1 MMAERQGPVNR
12 DHSPAGG
19 RTQPN
24 GCMTNLMNVIHA
36 DASMN
41 DTHDDAQDSSDV
53 SGKRTESS
61 DLKNLQNTDT
71 SPPGGATHGSPSTQD
86 NAHAVI
92 DCGWGRLLYAP
103 AIDSPQRLAEMLRQE
118 EAGKRDIA
126 LYVEQP
132 QLLLAEAPAELF
144 LDPSL
149 IFRRK
154 LDEKLPD
161 DEPVPGVAIRPLST
175 RADIAAINRLYEM
188 RGMVRPDTA
197 TVWSQR
203 NSSALTYLIA
213 EDERT
218 GEVVGSVMGIDHV
231 AAFGDQDG
239 GSSFWCLAVDPQTG
253 LAGVGQSLIRYLM
266 AEFAKRG
273 RRYLDLSVL
282 HGNEHAIGLYKKLGF
297 EQVTGFVVKHKNS
310 INERLFVDTGDLSG
324 LNPYARIIV
333 DEARRRGIGVE
344 VIDAPAGIFKLR
356 HFGHEMLCRESLS
369 ELTGGVAMTWCQ
381 DKVLTLRRLASV
393 GLKVPRQQV
402 VGDPADNNRFLQ
414 ECGGSVVVKPAL
426 GEQGRGISVDVR
438 TEADLASAIA
448 RAAEEGGHVVLEE
461 YCPGQDLR
469 IVVIGYR
476 VVAAAIRRPA
486 EVVGDGTSTVA
497 ELITR
502 QSARRAA
509 ATGGESKIP
518 MDGET
523 ERCLHAQNLDYD
535 AVPENGRPIKVR
547 KAANLH
553 TGGTIHDV
561 TADLHPALREAAE
574 HAARALRIPVV
585 GLDFLVPAPDA
596 AQYVIIEA
604 NERPGLANHEPQ
616 PTAQRFVDLLFP
628 FTT

>member
-1 MMAERQGPVNR
+1 
-12 DHSPAGG
+12 
-19 RTQPN
+19 
-24 GCMTNLMNVIHA
+24 MTDMNNA
-36 DASMN
+36 TAN
-41 DTHDDAQDSSDV
+41 
-53 SGKRTESS
+53 
-61 DLKNLQNTDT
+61 
-71 SPPGGATHGSPSTQD
+71 GGAPVPAPAPLIHD
-86 NAHAVI
+86 AI
-92 DCGWGRLLYAP
+92 LDCGWGRLLYGP
-103 AIDSPQRLAEMLRQE
+103 SFGSPQRLARTLQQE

-126 LYVEQP
+126 IYVEHP
-132 QLLLAEAPAELF
+132 QLLLAEAPADLF

-149 IFRRK
+149 IFRRQ
-154 LDEKLPD
+154 LDQDLPT
-161 DEPVPGVAIRPLST
+161 DEPAQGVSIRRLST
-175 RADIAAINRLYEM
+175 RADIAAITRLYEM
-188 RGMVRPDTA
+188 RNMVKPDTA

-203 NSSALTYLIA
+203 NSDAMIYLIA

-218 GEVVGSVMGIDHV
+218 GEVVGSVLGVDHF
-231 AAFGDQDG
+231 AAFGDQQG

-253 LAGVGQSLIRYLM
+253 LTGVGQSLIRFLM
-266 AEFAKRG
+266 VEFARRG
-273 RRYLDLSVL
+273 RRFLDLSVL
-282 HGNEHAIGLYKKLGF
+282 HINDHAIGLYKKLGF

-310 INERLFVDTGDLSG
+310 INERLFVDTADLSG

-344 VIDAPAGIFKLR
+344 VLDAEAGIFKLR
-356 HFGHEMLCRESLS
+356 HCGHETLCRESLS

-402 VGDPADNNRFLQ
+402 AGDAAANNRFLQ
-414 ECGGSVVVKPAL
+414 ECGGSLVVKPAL

-438 TEADLASAIA
+438 TGEHLVEAIA
-448 RAAEEGGHVVLEE
+448 RAAEEGGHVVMEE

-486 EVVGDGTSTVA
+486 EVVGDGVSTVA
-497 ELITR
+497 ELIAR

-523 ERCLHAQNLDYD
+523 ERCLHSQNLDYD
-535 AVPENGRPIKVR
+535 SVPENGRPVKVR
-547 KAANLH
+547 KTANLH

-561 TADLHPALREAAE
+561 TGELHPVLREAAE